1 MSVTAQILGI
11 PWRYVDQVNLNPETP
26 ALKEPRDIY
35 FDSRRLSYW
44 VPPLAFECLVRT
56 IAVEWP
62 LQRGMIGRLTG

>member
-44 VPPLAFECLVRT
+44 VPPLAFEDHCC
-56 IAVEWP
+56 
-62 LQRGMIGRLTG
+62 